1 MRSKTGGNWTPGPW
15 KVEEPFVSIGRWDIK
30 NNEGNEVTKIWAKGS
45 NRAEANARLIAA
57 APDLYEACKTAL
69 TVTGGSKN
77 WDGLTHGFLVEIEK
91 AVAKAEGR
99 RE

>member
-1 MRSKTGGNWTPGPW
+1 MPEFTPGPW
-15 KVEEPFVSIGRWDIK
+15 AVNPNKAQVDVMPSMVPVCLLLWPTEHRSEE
-30 NNEGNEVTKIWAKGS
+30 ET
-45 NRAEANARLIAA
+45 EANAHLIAA
-57 APDLYEACKTAL
+57 APEMYEACKTAL

>member
-1 MRSKTGGNWTPGPW
+1 MRSNPGSVDPILC
-15 KVEEPFVSIGRWDIK
+15 E
-30 NNEGNEVTKIWAKGS
+30 TCT
-45 NRAEANARLIAA
+45 NREINSEM
-57 APDLYEACKTAL
+57 YEACKTAL